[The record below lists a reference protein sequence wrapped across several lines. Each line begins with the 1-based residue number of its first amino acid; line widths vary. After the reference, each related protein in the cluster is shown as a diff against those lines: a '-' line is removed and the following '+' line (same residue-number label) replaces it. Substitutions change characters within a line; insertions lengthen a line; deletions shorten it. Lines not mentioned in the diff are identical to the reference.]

1 MAAEDKD
8 HDANDRRNHADHETW
23 RDKYAYNILIQ
34 NENKKAHNIM
44 EDAQFMMKES
54 HEKRRSH
61 QRRVDLLILFHK
73 NERQWEKS
81 NHEKVVSHLQT
92 N

>member
-1 MAAEDKD
+1 
-8 HDANDRRNHADHETW
+8 
-23 RDKYAYNILIQ
+23 
-34 NENKKAHNIM
+34 
-44 EDAQFMMKES
+44 MMKES